1 MIELP
6 ALEYHVA
13 HTCNLSCEQCSHY
26 SNFHPTVPVPSP
38 EETAE
43 EYAAWN
49 NRLRPRRFAL
59 LGGEPTLNPRLV
71 EHVRLA
77 CKAWPDSDLMLVS
90 NGFFLHRHPELPG
103 VLVEA
108 NCRLDVSQHG
118 TAPRYMKE
126 FAKVKRLLWRWRAE
140 YPGVRIK
147 IRQSHR
153 GWMRQYR
160 VVNGKLMPF
169 NSDPEA
175 AYGVCMQKAC
185 TQLYRGCL
193 VKCPALAYFPTV
205 DRTLR
210 LVKVS
215 EWQSFR
221 DYKAC
226 PPTANNLDVAAF
238 LATKPIP
245 QCDLCPDSRDVFRHH
260 DPMLETDVYTKRVSA
275 VESSLPPHN

>member
-26 SNFHPTVPVPSP
+26 SNFHPSVPMPTP

-77 CKAWPDSDLMLVS
+77 RRAWPDSDLMLVS
-90 NGFFLHRHPELPG
+90 NGLLLHRHPELPR
-103 VLVEA
+103 VLVET

-118 TAPRYMKE
+118 TAPRYPKE
-126 FAKVKRLLWRWRAE
+126 FANVKRLLWRWRSE
-140 YPGVRIK
+140 YPGIRIK

-153 GWMRQYR
+153 GWVRQYR
-160 VVNGKLMPF
+160 VVDGKPMPF
-169 NSDPEA
+169 QSDPKA
-175 AYGVCMQKAC
+175 AYRVCLQKAC

-193 VKCPALAYFPTV
+193 VKCPAIAYF
-205 DRTLR
+205 
-210 LVKVS
+210 KVMES
-215 EWQSFR
+215 HLKLEAILEWEKFR
-221 DYKAC
+221 DYRGCSSKASD
-226 PPTANNLDVAAF
+226 AVINAF
-238 LATKPIP
+238 IATGAID
-245 QCDLCPDSRDVFRHH
+245 QCGLCPRR
-260 DPMLETDVYTKRVSA
+260 RGA
-275 VESSLPPHN
+275 